1 MNYTEKYHL
10 PQWEDSD
17 RVMRTDFNQMCVN
30 IENGIKEVKSEAQK
44 AQTDVDG
51 LARTVKSQGETLS
64 AHEHC
69 VMGTFTGS
77 MYATVV
83 TLGFRPK
90 AVYIAKVYST
100 RDVEDAAGA
109 CGLFMDGV
117 SNSTLVFRD
126 DGFSLYSGDSGTYP
140 RLNSRNMPYIYI
152 AFK

>member
-90 AVYIAKVYST
+90 AVYIAKVYTT

-126 DGFSLYSGDSGTYP
+126 DGFSLHSGDSGTYP
-140 RLNSRNMPYIYI
+140 RLNSRNTPYIYI

>member
-90 AVYIAKVYST
+90 AVYIAKVYTT

-109 CGLFMDGV
+109 CGLFRDGV

-126 DGFSLYSGDSGTYP
+126 DGFSLHSGDSGTYP
-140 RLNSRNMPYIYI
+140 RLNSRNTPYIYI

>member
-30 IENGIKEVKSEAQK
+30 IENGIKEVKTEAQK

-90 AVYIAKVYST
+90 AVFIAKVYST

-117 SNSTLVFRD
+117 SKSTLVFRD

>member
-90 AVYIAKVYST
+90 AVYIAKVYTT

-126 DGFSLYSGDSGTYP
+126 DGFTLYSGDSGTYP